1 MRVAD
6 GIDFPDNAVD
16 PTEAQRLV
24 DRLLVGHPALVGVL
38 FVEPDLQLGRRGV
51 VLLQP
56 AAEISGGFEVGDG
69 HASSPLE
76 TQNTLER
83 GAQLS
88 TYFDRAY
95 RVRPLSHHSSCF
107 TAVQL

>member
-24 DRLLVGHPALVGVL
+24 DRLLVGHPALAGVL

-56 AAEISGGFEVGDG
+56 AAKNSGGIEVGNFHRAG
-69 HASSPLE
+69 TTE
-76 TQNTLER
+76 TTE
-83 GAQLS
+83 
-88 TYFDRAY
+88 
-95 RVRPLSHHSSCF
+95 
-107 TAVQL
+107 